1 MNIFQKQS
9 ARGMTVTG
17 LMVLL
22 LVVAVAASSLGVL
35 SWLGARQQFAGI
47 EQGFATIAIPI
58 GKNMTRL
65 FGPGTVHNFGEDSR
79 IGPDG
84 EVYVGPRDAEEK
96 VKETEY
102 YAGADHRILL
112 SAHVADMIPMSSGRL
127 DSADYHSTLDSY
139 CYNVGVIAVECLEVT
154 SSEQVFGSKVSP
166 VRLRVLDWVSR
177 LDVYD
182 CHLDDEIIL
191 ENWVYEFHQDGS
203 PLFEVGKTCLIRG
216 FYDYYVNNSYYDT
229 LTGEVVEEVSHQFWF
244 DANYPGPGQSR
255 PPYFDFREAT
265 DTETGETYKY
275 IPADAWP
282 LVTEYTGSWQ
292 DFLKTDEGKVWQDE
306 ILPFAETNQNSA
318 PVILTNY
325 LESMYNFNTG
335 KASILEGRTFTQEE
349 YNAGEQV
356 CLVSA
361 AYAEL
366 NGLRIGDT
374 LNLDFYHNEYGVEGY
389 NDSRGREAV
398 TNQRFPMTPD
408 MRLGVQQD
416 YTIVGIYTAPE
427 WGGGAHDFDADTIF
441 IPKASI
447 PNAEQYAVASLTP
460 MLHSVILRDGSID
473 EVEAHM
479 ANNGME
485 AVYAYFDQGYS
496 ELESSLT
503 TLTENA
509 AKILSIVLPI
519 FFLVV
524 LVFLLLDGLRRGRV
538 MRSMRL
544 LGIRHR
550 RVFWEAWCA
559 VLSMALVAVLLG
571 NLLGALLLRLLTNK
585 LFSAALSLQ
594 PVYALLCAGAQLL
607 VVAVLSAI
615 WIGVTSGRGLM
626 NRK

>member
-1 MNIFQKQS
+1 
-9 ARGMTVTG
+9 
-17 LMVLL
+17 
-22 LVVAVAASSLGVL
+22 
-35 SWLGARQQFAGI
+35 
-47 EQGFATIAIPI
+47 
-58 GKNMTRL
+58 
-65 FGPGTVHNFGEDSR
+65 
-79 IGPDG
+79 
-84 EVYVGPRDAEEK
+84 
-96 VKETEY
+96 
-102 YAGADHRILL
+102 
-112 SAHVADMIPMSSGRL
+112 
-127 DSADYHSTLDSY
+127 
-139 CYNVGVIAVECLEVT
+139 
-154 SSEQVFGSKVSP
+154 
-166 VRLRVLDWVSR
+166 
-177 LDVYD
+177 
-182 CHLDDEIIL
+182 
-191 ENWVYEFHQDGS
+191 
-203 PLFEVGKTCLIRG
+203 
-216 FYDYYVNNSYYDT
+216 
-229 LTGEVVEEVSHQFWF
+229 
-244 DANYPGPGQSR
+244 
-255 PPYFDFREAT
+255 
-265 DTETGETYKY
+265 
-275 IPADAWP
+275 
-282 LVTEYTGSWQ
+282 
-292 DFLKTDEGKVWQDE
+292 
-306 ILPFAETNQNSA
+306 
-318 PVILTNY
+318 
-325 LESMYNFNTG
+325 
-335 KASILEGRTFTQEE
+335 
-349 YNAGEQV
+349 
-356 CLVSA
+356 
-361 AYAEL
+361 
-366 NGLRIGDT
+366 
-374 LNLDFYHNEYGVEGY
+374 LDFYHNEYGVEGY
-389 NDSRGREAV
+389 RDRHNREAV

-427 WGGGAHDFDADTIF
+427 WGSGAHDFDADTIF

-447 PNAEQYAVASLTP
+447 PNAEQYAVSSMTP

-509 AKILSIVLPI
+509 AKILSIVLPV

>member
-9 ARGMTVTG
+9 ARGITVTS
-17 LMVLL
+17 LMILL
-22 LVVAVAASSLGVL
+22 LVVAVAASSLGAL

-47 EQGFATIAIPI
+47 EQGFSTIAIPI

-65 FGPGTVHNFGEDSR
+65 FGPGTVRCFGKDSR

-112 SAHVADMIPMSSGRL
+112 SAHVADTIPMSSGQL

-139 CYNVGVIAVECLEVT
+139 CYNVAVIAAECLEVT

-182 CHLDDEIIL
+182 CHPDDEIII
-191 ENWVYEFHQDGS
+191 ESRVYEFHQNGT
-203 PLFEVGKTCLIRG
+203 PLFEVGKTYLIRG
-216 FYDYYVNNSYYDT
+216 FYTYHVNSYYDT
-229 LTGEVVEEVSHQFWF
+229 LTGELVEEVSHQFWF
-244 DANYPGPGQSR
+244 DTNYPGSGQSR

-292 DFLKTDEGKVWQDE
+292 DFLKTDEGQVWQDE
-306 ILPFAETNQNSA
+306 ILPFSETNQNSA

-349 YNAGEQV
+349 YNVGEQV

-366 NGLRIGDT
+366 NGLQIGDT

-389 NDSRGREAV
+389 RDRHNREAV

-447 PNAEQYAVASLTP
+447 PNAEQYAVSSMTP

-509 AKILSIVLPI
+509 AKILSIVLPV

>member
-9 ARGMTVTG
+9 ARGITVTS
-17 LMVLL
+17 LMILL
-22 LVVAVAASSLGVL
+22 LVVAVAASSLGAL
-35 SWLGARQQFAGI
+35 SWLGVRQQFAGI

-65 FGPGTVHNFGEDSR
+65 FGPGTVRYFGKDSR

-112 SAHVADMIPMSSGRL
+112 SAHVADTIPMSSGRL

-139 CYNVGVIAVECLEVT
+139 CYNVAVIAAECLEVT

-182 CHLDDEIIL
+182 CHPDDEIII
-191 ENWVYEFHQDGS
+191 ESRVYEFHQNGT
-203 PLFEVGKTCLIRG
+203 PLFEVGKAYLIRG

-229 LTGEVVEEVSHQFWF
+229 LTGELVEEVSHQFWF
-244 DANYPGPGQSR
+244 DTNYPGSGQSR

-292 DFLKTDEGKVWQDE
+292 DFLKTDEGQVWQDE
-306 ILPFAETNQNSA
+306 ILPFSETNQNSA

-349 YNAGEQV
+349 YNVGEQV

-366 NGLRIGDT
+366 NGLQIGDT
-374 LNLDFYHNEYGVEGY
+374 LNLDFYHNEYGIEGY
-389 NDSRGREAV
+389 RDRHNREAV

-447 PNAEQYAVASLTP
+447 PNAEQYAVSSMTP

-509 AKILSIVLPI
+509 AKILSIVLPV